1 MESLREKLRPRK
13 EIQEFQH
20 LEAEDRELRAGIAD
34 SVGYLAVPSSLG
46 NERLGLT

>member
-20 LEAEDRELRAGIAD
+20 LEAEDRGLRAGTAD
-34 SVGYLAVPSSLG
+34 SVGYLAAPFPLVTKG
-46 NERLGLT
+46 